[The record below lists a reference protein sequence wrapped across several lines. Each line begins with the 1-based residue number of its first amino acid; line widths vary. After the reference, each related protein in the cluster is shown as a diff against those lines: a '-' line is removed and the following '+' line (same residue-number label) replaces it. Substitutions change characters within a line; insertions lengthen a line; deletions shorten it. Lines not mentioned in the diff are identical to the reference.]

1 MKICLCCDKNEVR
14 AGHYFCP
21 SCEIASATACRA
33 VTGWV
38 NHDRFG
44 IDDNGELFHLDTAPL
59 PLLNPGLALVSI
71 RAALGPSLWTLTETN
86 WRSRQ
91 W

>member
-38 NHDRFG
+38 NRDRFG
-44 IDDNGELFHLDTAPL
+44 VDDNDELFHLDTDPL
-59 PLLNPGLALVSI
+59 PLLNPGLA
-71 RAALGPSLWTLTETN
+71 
-86 WRSRQ
+86 
-91 W
+91 